1 VPSKGGGPALIRDAE
16 PRDFATILALNE
28 ESVLF
33 TSPLDGAALTELHAQ
48 AAYHRVVEEEG
59 RVAAF
64 LLAVAPGQPYQS
76 PNYVWFAARRDDFL
90 YIDRVVVAGERRH
103 AGLGAALYED
113 VSAWAG
119 RRGFGRLACEVNI
132 EPPNEVSAAFHRR
145 QGFTQVGTQW
155 VADGT
160 KRVALL
166 EKGLRRA
173 TPGRLEDLKWVG
185 PAVAAKL
192 EAVGV
197 QAPADLVGR
206 DPYELY
212 DELNARTGRRHDPCL
227 LDVFIAATRFMAG
240 GPERP
245 WWEFTAERKAR
256 LAAEERGR

>member
-1 VPSKGGGPALIRDAE
+1 M
-16 PRDFATILALNE
+16 
-28 ESVLF
+28 
-33 TSPLDGAALTELHAQ
+33 
-48 AAYHRVVEEEG
+48 YEG
-59 RVAAF
+59 V
-64 LLAVAPGQPYQS
+64 G
-76 PNYVWFAARRDDFL
+76 
-90 YIDRVVVAGERRH
+90 
-103 AGLGAALYED
+103 
-113 VSAWAG
+113 AWAG

-173 TPGRLEDLKWVG
+173 TPDRLEDLKWVG

-192 EAVGV
+192 KAIGV
-197 QAPADLVGR
+197 HAPADLVGR
-206 DPYELY
+206 DPYALY
-212 DELNARTGRRHDPCL
+212 DELNARTGRCHDPCL

-245 WWEFTAERKAR
+245 WCCLLYTSPSPRDS
-256 LAAEERGR
+256 